1 MRVKCPA
8 VKRGIPS
15 QIETDNETDDLA
27 YCRITILSK
36 FLVCPVTDK
45 YSGRH
50 FNDFL
55 FIHEK
60 ISLGNELLL
69 QATLDCP

>member
-1 MRVKCPA
+1 
-8 VKRGIPS
+8 
-15 QIETDNETDDLA
+15 
-27 YCRITILSK
+27 
-36 FLVCPVTDK
+36 VTDK

-69 QATLDCP
+69 PATLDCP